1 MHKRF
6 AVLFLMLAAA
16 FLIGSLVGVFITRW
30 RAPRDSVKLYNT
42 ATLLQQAQSLNELVT
57 VKYVIERVV
66 VLEDVKW
73 YGENR
78 VLLLAHGVVKAGVD
92 LGRLQPADLTVS
104 SNRLTI
110 KLPPARIFDAYLDEQ
125 RTQVIER
132 TTGLLR
138 AFDKNLEQNV
148 RRNAVDDIQRAA
160 RMGGILKD
168 ADRQAR
174 EQLERLFRGAG
185 FAEVEFQ

>member
-1 MHKRF
+1 
-6 AVLFLMLAAA
+6 MLAAA
-16 FLIGSLVGVFITRW
+16 FLIGSLAGALIVRLRT
-30 RAPRDSVKLYNT
+30 ARDGVKLYNT

-57 VKYVIERVV
+57 VKYVLERVV

-92 LGRLQPADLTVS
+92 LGRLQPADLTVR
-104 SNRLTI
+104 SNRISI
-110 KLPPARIFDAYLDEQ
+110 KLPPARIFDVYLDDQ

-138 AFDKNLEQNV
+138 AFDKDLEQNV
-148 RRNAVDDIQRAA
+148 RRNAVDDLQRAA
-160 RMGGILKD
+160 RRGGILKD
-168 ADRQAR
+168 ADLQAR
-174 EQLERLFRGAG
+174 EQLGRLFRGAG
-185 FAEVEFQ
+185 FAEVEFH

>member
-6 AVLFLMLAAA
+6 AVLFLLLAAT
-16 FLIGSLVGVFITRW
+16 FLAGSLTGSFVARLGSES
-30 RAPRDSVKLYNT
+30 DGVKLRS
-42 ATLLQQAQSLNELVT
+42 AAVLLRQAQALNELVT
-57 VKYVIERVV
+57 VRYIIERVV

-73 YGENR
+73 YGDNR

-92 LGRLQPADLTVS
+92 LNRLQPGDLAA
-104 SNRLTI
+104 NDGRLRI
-110 KLPPARIFDAYLDEQ
+110 QLPPAQILAAYLDDE

-138 AFDKNLEQNV
+138 AFDENLEQSV
-148 RRNAVDDIQRAA
+148 RRNAVDDIRRAA
-160 RMGGILKD
+160 RTGGILKD
-168 ADRQAR
+168 ADQQAR
-174 EQLERLFRGAG
+174 AQLEGLFRQAG

>member
-1 MHKRF
+1 MRKRF
-6 AVLFLMLAAA
+6 AVLLLLLAGA
-16 FLIGSLVGVFITRW
+16 FLAGSLTGSLIARLRT
-30 RAPRDSVKLYNT
+30 PRDGVKHYNT
-42 ATLLQQAQSLNELVT
+42 ATLLRQAQSLNELVT
-57 VKYVIERVV
+57 VKYVLERVV

-92 LGRLQPADLTVS
+92 LGRLQPDDLTVS
-104 SNRLTI
+104 SNRI
-110 KLPPARIFDAYLDEQ
+110 SVKLPPARIFDAYLDDQ

-138 AFDKNLEQNV
+138 AFDKDLEQNV

-160 RMGGILKD
+160 RTGGILKD

-174 EQLERLFRGAG
+174 EQLERLFRQAG
-185 FAEVEFQ
+185 FGEVRFQ

>member
-16 FLIGSLVGVFITRW
+16 FLVGSLVGVFITRL

-57 VKYVIERVV
+57 VKYIIERVV

-92 LGRLQPADLTVS
+92 LGRLQPTDLTVS

-160 RMGGILKD
+160 RIGGILKD

-185 FAEVEFQ
+185 FAEVQFQ

>member
-6 AVLFLMLAAA
+6 AVLFLLLAAA
-16 FLIGSLVGVFITRW
+16 FLIGSLAGALITRL
-30 RAPRDSVKLYNT
+30 RTARDGVKIYNT

-57 VKYVIERVV
+57 VKYVMERVV